1 MAKGQRTNISKKN
14 LVNHVLFHLN
24 IAILIGDMFL
34 PHSQTDPKKT
44 HCVVA
49 YIPIT
54 VYPRLKKKKT
64 CKITYTSKHEKT
76 LS

>member
-34 PHSQTDPKKT
+34 PHSQTDPKK
-44 HCVVA
+44 HIVLLLISPLQ
-49 YIPIT
+49 YIPII
-54 VYPRLKKKKT
+54 KKKT